1 MGGSPLEVVVSY
13 TPEDYKILDTLDTIT
28 LENFAA
34 QYNLIEGLVIALNM
48 GKAGNIPLKNQLV
61 LMKKKLLKE
70 LSIKKSLESKNPG

>member
-1 MGGSPLEVVVSY
+1 LGGSPLEVVVSY

-48 GKAGNIPLKNQLV
+48 GKAGNIPLKNQIV
-61 LMKKKLLKE
+61 LMKKRLLKE

>member
-1 MGGSPLEVVVSY
+1 LGGSPLEVVVSY

>member
-48 GKAGNIPLKNQLV
+48 GKTGNIPLKNQIV
-61 LMKKKLLKE
+61 LMKKRLLKE
-70 LSIKKSLESKNPG
+70 LSIKKSLESKNPS